1 MTAPFPQTMDYSGHN
16 APSRIECDIYDLVVE
31 GNLPP
36 EIRGIWYQSV
46 PDPQYPPKLGKDTFL
61 SGDGMVRSFA
71 FDGAGH
77 VDFKQRY
84 IRTERWLLE
93 HQARKALFGAYRN
106 PFTDDPA
113 VAGKRRGAANTT
125 PFYHGGRVLAFKED
139 SPPWEVDPLTLETRG
154 EWTFGGKLRSQ
165 TVTAHPRLDPAT
177 GEMHYFGYEATG
189 LASTDVS
196 YFVTNAKGELIR
208 EEMFKVPYCALMHDF
223 VVTKEHVVFPG
234 FPIVA
239 DLERMKAGGD
249 HWAWDA
255 TKESFVG
262 IMPRNGKVSDLRWF
276 RARACSVFH
285 FINAFT
291 QGNKV
296 HVDMCVSDVP
306 AFEFMREAGGLHIP
320 QYQVGGGLV
329 RWTFDLSSDKD
340 TPEETSIGPAADF
353 PRLAEKDLM
362 VDYNVAYLG
371 QVDVRFG
378 PPILSGP
385 VGAGFNTLARL
396 EVKTGRVTTYFPGP
410 NRTMQEHVHI
420 ASAQPGHEGYLMH
433 IIDRHDENQAEVH
446 VLEAE
451 HIENGPIAT
460 IKIPMRLR
468 SGVHG
473 NWASAEALTRR
484 VQA

>member
-16 APSRIECDIYDLVVE
+16 LPSRIECDIYDLVVE

-61 SGDGMVRSFA
+61 SGDGMVRSFT
-71 FDGAGH
+71 FDGEGH

-106 PFTDDPA
+106 PFTDDPS

-125 PFYHGGRVLAFKED
+125 PFFHGGRLLAFKED
-139 SPPWEVDPLTLETRG
+139 SPPWEVDPLTLETVG

-189 LASTDVS
+189 LATSDVS

-208 EEMFKVPYCALMHDF
+208 EEFFKVPYCALMHDF

-249 HWAWDA
+249 HWGWDA
-255 TKESFVG
+255 TKESFIG
-262 IMPRNGKVSDLRWF
+262 IMPRKGKVSDMRWF

-285 FINAFT
+285 FIN
-291 QGNKV
+291 GHSEGDKV

-329 RWTFDLSSDKD
+329 RWTFDMAGRQGHPGGDLHRAGRGL
-340 TPEETSIGPAADF
+340 PAPRGQGPDGRLQRRLPRAGGCALWSAD
-353 PRLAEKDLM
+353 PLR
-362 VDYNVAYLG
+362 
-371 QVDVRFG
+371 
-378 PPILSGP
+378 
-385 VGAGFNTLARL
+385 
-396 EVKTGRVTTYFPGP
+396 TGRCGVQHPCAPGGEDRAGDQLLPGP
-410 NRTMQEHVHI
+410 EPHHAGAR
-420 ASAQPGHEGYLMH
+420 AY
-433 IIDRHDENQAEVH
+433 
-446 VLEAE
+446 
-451 HIENGPIAT
+451 
-460 IKIPMRLR
+460 RLR
-468 SGVHG
+468 
-473 NWASAEALTRR
+473 
-484 VQA
+484 QARPRGLSDAHHRPSR

>member
-1 MTAPFPQTMDYSGHN
+1 
-16 APSRIECDIYDLVVE
+16 
-31 GNLPP
+31 
-36 EIRGIWYQSV
+36 
-46 PDPQYPPKLGKDTFL
+46 
-61 SGDGMVRSFA
+61 
-71 FDGAGH
+71 
-77 VDFKQRY
+77 
-84 IRTERWLLE
+84 
-93 HQARKALFGAYRN
+93 
-106 PFTDDPA
+106 
-113 VAGKRRGAANTT
+113 
-125 PFYHGGRVLAFKED
+125 
-139 SPPWEVDPLTLETRG
+139 
-154 EWTFGGKLRSQ
+154 
-165 TVTAHPRLDPAT
+165 
-177 GEMHYFGYEATG
+177 MHYFGYEATG
-189 LASTDVS
+189 LATTDVS

-208 EEMFKVPYCALMHDF
+208 EELFKVPYCALMHDF

-249 HWAWDA
+249 HWGWDA
-255 TKESFVG
+255 TKESFIG

-285 FINAFT
+285 FMNGFT
-291 QGNKV
+291 EGNKV

-320 QYQVGGGLV
+320 QYQIGGGLV
-329 RWTFDLSSDKD
+329 RWTFDMSSDKD

-362 VDYNVAYLG
+362 VDYDVAYLG
-371 QVDVRFG
+371 QVDTRFG
-378 PPILSGP
+378 PPIVSGP

-396 EVKTGRVTTYFPGP
+396 EVKTGRMTTYFPGP

-420 ASAQPGHEGYLMH
+420 ASAKPGHEGYLMH

-446 VLEAE
+446 VLEAQ
-451 HIENGPIAT
+451 HIEKGPIAT

-473 NWASAEALTRR
+473 NWASAEALAGR
-484 VQA
+484 VRA

>member
-1 MTAPFPQTMDYSGHN
+1 MTAPFPQTMDFSGHN
-16 APSRIECDIYDLVVE
+16 LPSRIECDIYDLVVE

-71 FDGAGH
+71 FDGEGH

-93 HQARKALFGAYRN
+93 HKARKALFGAYRN
-106 PFTDDPA
+106 PFTDDPS

-125 PFYHGGRVLAFKED
+125 PFFHGGRLLAFKED
-139 SPPWEVDPLTLETRG
+139 SPPWELDPVTLETVG
-154 EWTFGGKLRSQ
+154 EWTFGGRLRSQ

-196 YFVTNAKGELIR
+196 YFVTNAQGELIK
-208 EEMFKVPYCALMHDF
+208 EELFKVPYCALMHDF
-223 VVTKEHVVFPG
+223 VVTKDYVVFPG

-249 HWAWDA
+249 HWGWDA
-255 TKESFVG
+255 TKESFIG
-262 IMPRNGKVSDLRWF
+262 IMPRAGSVKDMRWF
-276 RARACSVFH
+276 RGRPCSVFH
-285 FINAFT
+285 FIN
-291 QGNKV
+291 GHNDGSKV
-296 HVDMCVSDVP
+296 HVDMCVSDLP
-306 AFEFMREAGGLHIP
+306 AFEFMREAGG
-320 QYQVGGGLV
+320 Q
-329 RWTFDLSSDKD
+329 D
-340 TPEETSIGPAADF
+340 TPQETPLGPPSDF
-353 PRLAEKDLM
+353 PRLADKDLM

-371 QVDVRFG
+371 MVDVRFG
-378 PPILSGP
+378 PPIVSGP

-396 EVKTGRVTTYFPGP
+396 ETKTGRLTTYFPGQ
-410 NRTMQEHVHI
+410 NRTMQEQVHV
-420 ASAQPGHEGYLMH
+420 ASAKPGHEGYLLQ

-451 HIENGPIAT
+451 HIDKGPIAT
-460 IKIPMRLR
+460 LRIPMRLR

-473 NWASAEALTRR
+473 NWASAQALAGR
-484 VQA
+484 VHP